1 MKRQGT
7 LNEKIHAV
15 LATRQRRVIRGDH
28 LTLAAILLPLFEKGR
43 DTYVL
48 LTKRTHK
55 VKTHKG
61 EISFPGGAY
70 DQGDHTL
77 EKTALRECFEEIG
90 LREEDVEMLGCLDD
104 VETLTQYMIRPF
116 VGLLPYP
123 YSFVVNHEE
132 IEHMIEL
139 PLQSLLGKDPFQKK
153 VVSVEGEERTIYTY
167 QYGHH
172 VIWGATAKILK
183 QFADLVR
190 DTS

>member
-1 MKRQGT
+1 MKGQGT

-116 VGLLPYP
+116 VGILPYP
-123 YSFVVNHEE
+123 YSFIVNHEE

-139 PLQSLLGKDPFQKK
+139 PLQSLLGKDPFQKQ

>member
-116 VGLLPYP
+116 VGILPYP

-132 IEHMIEL
+132 IEQMIEL

-153 VVSVEGEERTIYTY
+153 VVSVEGDERTIYTY
-167 QYGHH
+167 HYGHH

>member
-7 LNEKIHAV
+7 LNEKIHTV

-43 DTYVL
+43 DTYIL

-61 EISFPGGAY
+61 EISFPGGVY

-116 VGLLPYP
+116 VGILPYP
-123 YSFVVNHEE
+123 YAFVVNHEE
-132 IEHMIEL
+132 IEQMIEL
-139 PLQSLLGKDPFQKK
+139 PLQSLLEKDPFQKK
-153 VVSVEGEERTIYTY
+153 VVCVEGEERTIYTY
-167 QYGHH
+167 HYGHH
-172 VIWGATAKILK
+172 VIWGATAKILR